1 MEIDKKW
8 IELEEEFVIPYL
20 KEHHKQPTYAE
31 AIEFGYKKGYAKITE
46 MEINRL
52 KAELEGIKERQ
63 KMPELMKQ
71 LTENVIN
78 MTHFW

>member
-8 IELEEEFVIPYL
+8 IDLEKEFVISYL
-20 KEHHKQPTYAE
+20 KEHHKRPTYAE
-31 AIEFGYKKGYAKITE
+31 AIKFGYIKGYAKITE

-52 KAELEGIKERQ
+52 KAELESIKERQ
-63 KMPELMKQ
+63 KMHELIRQ

-78 MTHFW
+78 MTHF